1 MRSVLSQITRASFV
15 FRISFS
21 CSRKVKAKER
31 FEKVPFRYVLTII
44 ESLDGAAVRARATLA
59 NSKGILPRV
68 KDDGW
73 FGISYQNLSPR
84 REWLNCVAITQ
95 AKVGPSMLP
104 GSGLSDTPPDHKS
117 TSAGCLK
124 AMRPGVAVISGDR
137 LFLETQRDRSTDW
150 VMRRESLIDRLFDIP
165 KVSSSYERATLTR
178 K

>member
-15 FRISFS
+15 FRISFN
-21 CSRKVKAKER
+21 CSRNVKAGEW
-31 FEKVPFRYVLTII
+31 FEKYRFVMYRVILLLSPWVARP
-44 ESLDGAAVRARATLA
+44 RATLA
-59 NSKGILPRV
+59 NLKGILPRV

-73 FGISYQNLSPR
+73 FGSSYQNLSPR

-124 AMRPGVAVISGDR
+124 ATQPGVAVISGDR
-137 LFLETQRDRSTDW
+137 LFLETRRRDRPT
-150 VMRRESLIDRLFDIP
+150 E
-165 KVSSSYERATLTR
+165 
-178 K
+178 